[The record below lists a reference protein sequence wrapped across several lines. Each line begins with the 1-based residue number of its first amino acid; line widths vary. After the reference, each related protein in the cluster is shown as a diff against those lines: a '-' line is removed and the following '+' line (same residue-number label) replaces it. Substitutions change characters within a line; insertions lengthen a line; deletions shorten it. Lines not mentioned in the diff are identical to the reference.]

1 MKIFQNVRSTAKQ
14 VPYIEVNKDTVY
26 VRNDIKRVEE
36 IDFSGWEYNEVQYGL
51 QEYIENLTLASDTES
66 MALLLAMLMSEI
78 DYLKDRVDALEGGAK
93 Q

>member
-1 MKIFQNVRSTAKQ
+1 MKIFQGVRSTAKQ
-14 VPYIEVNKDTVY
+14 VAYIEVNKDTVY

-36 IDFSGWEYNEVQYGL
+36 VDFSGWEYNEVQYGL
-51 QEYIENLTLASDTES
+51 QEYIENLTLSSDTES

-93 Q
+93 